1 MNVKLSLLIL
11 GVVLCLGA
19 GCATNPITGQE
30 ELMLVPEDQ
39 DLEIGR
45 KYAPE
50 LEKQMGGRIA
60 NESLQDYIDRVGQ
73 KIAHISHRPDWEYHF
88 VALNDESVNA
98 FALPGGYIFITRGML
113 GKLQTE
119 AQLAAILAHETVHVV
134 ARDTSNVMSN
144 QIGISLLLSA
154 VTSEETSRGVM
165 TAANLTR
172 QIIGLR
178 YSRKD
183 EREADLGGL
192 DYMVAAG
199 YNPNGM
205 VETMQMLEN
214 EQKVRP
220 IEFLSS
226 HPSPGNRVGY
236 LTQEIQMTY
245 YSLAE
250 LRIGTEDY
258 RTAVLDG
265 LND

>member
-1 MNVKLSLLIL
+1 MSGKLSLLIL
-11 GVVLCLGA
+11 GSVLFLCA
-19 GCATNPITGQE
+19 GCATNPITGQQ
-30 ELMLVPEDQ
+30 ELMLLPEEQ
-39 DLEIGR
+39 DFAIGR

-50 LEKQMGGRIA
+50 LEKQMGGRIE
-60 NESLQDYIDRVGQ
+60 NEGLQNYIDSVGQ
-73 KIAHISHRPDWEYHF
+73 KIARVSHKPYWEYHF
-88 VALNDESVNA
+88 AALKDDSVNA
-98 FALPGGYIFITRGML
+98 FALPGGHIFITKGML
-113 GKLQTE
+113 EHLQTE

-144 QIGISLLLSA
+144 EIGISLLLSA

-192 DYMVAAG
+192 SYMVAAG

-205 VETMQMLEN
+205 VETMQMLQDQ
-214 EQKVRP
+214 QKVKT

-226 HPSPGNRVGY
+226 HPSPENRVGY
-236 LTQEIQMTY
+236 LTQEIQMKY
-245 YSLAE
+245 QNLAE
-250 LRIGTEDY
+250 LKTAREDY
-258 RTAVLDG
+258 HRAVLDR
-265 LND
+265 LNR